1 MTAMDKDLVQKLIEQ
16 TRNQVAASPAAG
28 DTTAVACSG
37 CREPA
42 RPWEWR
48 CENPHFTPDG
58 RQTPCGHCPACLRR
72 KRYRFVRKGEAGL
85 GKPGIYVFVT
95 LTAPGFVRPG
105 VPVHVA
111 PKEGEARRRCP
122 ACGKYHE
129 PGFALSG
136 LPMDFGNV
144 DFMGLALFNLSLS
157 DRLNATLTRLRREIP
172 GAAVLYVKDL
182 QARLAAHVHM
192 LIRLPEETWRVK
204 LDLDRSMHMRGKR
217 VESCFVEC
225 LRGTLAPGWGPRMDI
240 QLVGDLDEYAGMIV
254 RHDETEDEAKRDV
267 TVPVIEDAR
276 KIVWY
281 MSRAILRDGV
291 PECDHTDTRSPRRQ
305 YYRHLL
311 LKAIEVS
318 PAWNEVVPSHLCS
331 VLEHRWAALHP
342 LDWPYMGEA
351 RGNAIRRCLYDRKT
365 GGAKPFRE
373 PMGFDKATQPL
384 LERAEGCACRKNRE
398 HVKRRGCERFGIG
411 THLQGSTRNW

>member
-1 MTAMDKDLVQKLIEQ
+1 MDKDLVQKLIEQ

-37 CREPA
+37 CRESA

-48 CENPHFTPDG
+48 CTTPHFTPDG

-122 ACGKYHE
+122 ACRKYHE

-157 DRLNATLTRLRREIP
+157 DRLNVMLTRMRKEMP

-318 PAWNEVVPSHLCS
+318 PAWNEVVPSHLCP

-351 RGNAIRRCLYDRKT
+351 RGNVCFVK
-365 GGAKPFRE
+365 
-373 PMGFDKATQPL
+373 L
-384 LERAEGCACRKNRE
+384 L
-398 HVKRRGCERFGIG
+398 
-411 THLQGSTRNW
+411 

>member
-1 MTAMDKDLVQKLIEQ
+1 MDKDLVQKLIEQ

-37 CREPA
+37 CRKSA

-157 DRLNATLTRLRREIP
+157 DRLNAMLTRMRKEMP

-281 MSRAILRDGV
+281 MFMFNGF
-291 PECDHTDTRSPRRQ
+291 
-305 YYRHLL
+305 
-311 LKAIEVS
+311 
-318 PAWNEVVPSHLCS
+318 
-331 VLEHRWAALHP
+331 
-342 LDWPYMGEA
+342 
-351 RGNAIRRCLYDRKT
+351 KT
-365 GGAKPFRE
+365 G
-373 PMGFDKATQPL
+373 
-384 LERAEGCACRKNRE
+384 
-398 HVKRRGCERFGIG
+398 
-411 THLQGSTRNW
+411 